1 MRKIVSHR
9 LKSVFWERNHVN
21 SNVSAKY
28 VLCGYDHAYVYILG
42 ILLKKNQTMQHCSPN
57 AEQLLLC
64 YYINFSPSSNLLNLF
79 RFVVCVCVCEWCCWA
94 ENRLLKK
101 FFLMAILWMW
111 LVFITHCFI
120 HDHAGMS
127 EESTNNTYTKITPW
141 THFDPIVRWN
151 IRYLLNDVKSGRL
164 LSMKLTKVHS
174 TDIQVTSIL

>member
-1 MRKIVSHR
+1 MWLWPCICIYFGH
-9 LKSVFWERNHVN
+9 SV
-21 SNVSAKY
+21 
-28 VLCGYDHAYVYILG
+28 
-42 ILLKKNQTMQHCSPN
+42 KKNQTMQHCSPN
-57 AEQLLLC
+57 AELASANCFCATILIFPPHRICWICSELL
-64 YYINFSPSSNLLNLF
+64 
-79 RFVVCVCVCEWCCWA
+79 CVCVCEWCCWA